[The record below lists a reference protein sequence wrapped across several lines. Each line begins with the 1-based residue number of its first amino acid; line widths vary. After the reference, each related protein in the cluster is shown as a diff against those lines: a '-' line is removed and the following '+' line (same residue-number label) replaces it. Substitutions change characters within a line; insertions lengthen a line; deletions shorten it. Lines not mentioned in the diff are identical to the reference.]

1 MNEQL
6 NNIIKRMAPCEYEL
20 NSNSDL
26 FIDLGFDSFKIVSLF
41 IEIEN
46 EYNIAFD
53 DSDLNISK
61 IRIVKDLETLLNK
74 YL

>member
-6 NNIIKRMAPCEYEL
+6 NNLIKRMVSCEYEL

-41 IEIEN
+41 VEIEN
-46 EYNIAFD
+46 EYNITFD

-61 IRIVKDLETLLNK
+61 IKTVKDLETLLNK